1 MTYKTIR
8 KFSTSEPL
16 VDEAGAGARHT
27 SFEKFRTNETLLLA
41 EGNGEVRRGKTGRT
55 IRGDSRLKEN

>member
-1 MTYKTIR
+1 MEKTS
-8 KFSTSEPL
+8 FSL
-16 VDEAGAGARHT
+16 NEAGAGARHT